1 VEPCIPPDWD
11 GFQVTRQWR
20 GATYRIKVRN
30 PGGVQKG
37 VKKTRLNGIQ
47 VVGLIEPQP
56 AGSVND
62 VAVEMG

>member
-1 VEPCIPPDWD
+1 
-11 GFQVTRQWR
+11 
-20 GATYRIKVRN
+20 VRN

-37 VKKTRLNGIQ
+37 VKETRLNGIQ
-47 VVGLIEPQP
+47 VVGPIAPQA